1 MDCLTFILSSFFAF
15 LLSYITKPLLHKIIS
30 RYWLYMINISLGIV
44 LAIVILFY
52 FPYLSEKQSEV
63 LSLLILLIIS
73 YIVKLCKRTPK
84 GQEHLKLWYDEAS
97 EEDDKEYFSQRDMKG
112 KPWWKFMFIPGW
124 ITIVMFNF
132 FPILLWLPFIP
143 FPWQDALI
151 LQVFGIII
159 TLVVIRNAVVRKRNY
174 DNEYK

>member
-1 MDCLTFILSSFFAF
+1 MSVLRKLISNLGAF
-15 LLSYITKPLLHKIIS
+15 LMSFITRPLLGWCLS
-30 RYWLYMINISLGIV
+30 RYWLHVLNRFLGCCLTVIIIMNISELSDKQISKYVLLATVIFYVIV
-44 LAIVILFY
+44 NI
-52 FPYLSEKQSEV
+52 SEA
-63 LSLLILLIIS
+63 
-73 YIVKLCKRTPK
+73 TPK

-124 ITIVMFNF
+124 ITIVMFNL

-143 FPWQDALI
+143 FPWQNALM

-159 TLVVIRNAVVRKRNY
+159 TLVIIRNAVVRKRNY